1 MKTPKYLLHPLR
13 LIRNRTRRPP
23 PGSVPGALSGRPDAA
38 PPRITVLA
46 YGADGLVE
54 ETLESLAALHE
65 LRERWPVSWVNVD
78 GIEHAET
85 VRQLGEFFGLHR
97 LALADVVNVPQ
108 RAKVED
114 YGDYLFII
122 ARMARVDEGLETEQI
137 SIFLG
142 KGFVLTF
149 QERRGDP
156 LDPVRERLRS
166 GVGRIR
172 ANGADYLAY
181 AVLDAIVDHYF
192 PVLEQ
197 LGDHLELLEEE
208 ILNRPNRA
216 SMARLYALKRDLGAF
231 RRSVWPER
239 DTLNTL
245 VRDPSPLIT
254 DETRI
259 YLRDCYDH
267 VIQSIDLLENYR
279 ELSSSLTDLYLSSI
293 SNRTNEIMKVLTI
306 FAAIFIPLTFIAGV
320 YGMNFD
326 PDVSPWNMPELDW
339 FWGYPFALG
348 LMALTALGL
357 ILFFWRKGWIGEA
370 ERGTVEEG

>member
-1 MKTPKYLLHPLR
+1 M
-13 LIRNRTRRPP
+13 
-23 PGSVPGALSGRPDAA
+23 
-38 PPRITVLA
+38 LA
-46 YGADGLVE
+46 YGAEGLVE

-208 ILNRPNRA
+208 ILNRPTRA

-370 ERGTVEEG
+370 ERGRVEEG